1 MNRIIKFISRI
12 FGLRPKKKKKK
23 DATIYP
29 MF

>member
-1 MNRIIKFISRI
+1 MSF
-12 FGLRPKKKKKK
+12 LRKLIDKVLGRKKRAKRKK